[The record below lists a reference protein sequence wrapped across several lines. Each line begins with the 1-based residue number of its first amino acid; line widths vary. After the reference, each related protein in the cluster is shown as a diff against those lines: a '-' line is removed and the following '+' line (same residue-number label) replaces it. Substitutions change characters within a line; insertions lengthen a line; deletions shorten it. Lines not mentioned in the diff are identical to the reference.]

1 MVVTSTMYIMAVMI
15 TAASVAFGMYWN
27 VLVKKPIDRITTIP
41 VAMPP
46 NGVLTALASLTA
58 VRVKDPVNGIDETN
72 DPNMLQQ
79 PRAIIS

>member
-1 MVVTSTMYIMAVMI
+1 MYIIAVII
-15 TAASVAFGMYWN
+15 TAASVALGMYWN

-41 VAMPP
+41 VAIPP
-46 NGVLTALASLTA
+46 NGVFTSLASFTA

-72 DPNMLQQ
+72 EPNMLQQ